1 MAKKEGKTL
10 EAGSLWDRF
19 DTDGDGTI
27 TDEEISRGKEMLE
40 LELREEKSDAQ
51 RKMAW
56 VAMISMCVYALL
68 PLMPFI
74 PADRLATIA
83 SLSDMLFLSQAS
95 VIGMFFGATAY
106 MSKKQNNPT
115 LGLVAWPLA

>member
-1 MAKKEGKTL
+1 MAKNKQGKRL
-10 EAGSLWDRF
+10 APGSLWERF

-56 VAMISMCVYALL
+56 VAIISMCVFAVL

-74 PADRLATIA
+74 PEARLSTLA

-95 VIGMFFGATAY
+95 VVGMFFGATAY
-106 MSKKQNNPT
+106 RSKK
-115 LGLVAWPLA
+115 

>member
-10 EAGSLWDRF
+10 QAGSLWDRF

-106 MSKKQNNPT
+106 MSKK
-115 LGLVAWPLA
+115 

>member
-74 PADRLATIA
+74 PADRLATLA

-106 MSKKQNNPT
+106 MSKK
-115 LGLVAWPLA
+115 

>member
-10 EAGSLWDRF
+10 QAGSLWDRF

-56 VAMISMCVYALL
+56 VAMVSMCVYALL

-106 MSKKQNNPT
+106 MSKK
-115 LGLVAWPLA
+115 

>member
-106 MSKKQNNPT
+106 MSKK
-115 LGLVAWPLA
+115 

>member
-1 MAKKEGKTL
+1 MAKKQGKTL
-10 EAGSLWDRF
+10 QAGSLWDRF

-56 VAMISMCVYALL
+56 VAMVSMCVYALL

-74 PADRLATIA
+74 PADRLATLA

-106 MSKKQNNPT
+106 MSKK
-115 LGLVAWPLA
+115 

>member
-1 MAKKEGKTL
+1 MAKQEGKKL
-10 EAGSLWDRF
+10 QPGSLWDRF

-27 TDEEISRGKEMLE
+27 TDEEIARGKEMLE

-56 VAMISMCVYALL
+56 VAMVSMCVYAVL
-68 PLMPFI
+68 PLMPFVSE
-74 PADRLATIA
+74 ARLATLA

-95 VIGMFFGATAY
+95 VIGMFFGASAY
-106 MSKKQNNPT
+106 MSKSK
-115 LGLVAWPLA
+115 

>member
-10 EAGSLWDRF
+10 QAGSLWDRF

-56 VAMISMCVYALL
+56 VAMVSMCVYALL

-74 PADRLATIA
+74 PADRLATLA

-106 MSKKQNNPT
+106 MSKK
-115 LGLVAWPLA
+115 

>member
-1 MAKKEGKTL
+1 MAKQEGKKL
-10 EAGSLWDRF
+10 QAGSLWDRF

-27 TDEEISRGKEMLE
+27 TDEEIARGIELLE

-56 VAMISMCVYALL
+56 LAMYSMCIYALL

-74 PADRLATIA
+74 PEARLATLA

-106 MSKKQNNPT
+106 MSKK
-115 LGLVAWPLA
+115 

>member
-10 EAGSLWDRF
+10 QAGSLWDRF

-56 VAMISMCVYALL
+56 VAMVSMCVYALL

-74 PADRLATIA
+74 PADRLATPA

-95 VIGMFFGATAY
+95 IIGMFFGATAY
-106 MSKKQNNPT
+106 MSKK
-115 LGLVAWPLA
+115 

>member
-1 MAKKEGKTL
+1 MAKKKGKTL

-106 MSKKQNNPT
+106 MSKK
-115 LGLVAWPLA
+115 

>member
-1 MAKKEGKTL
+1 MAKNKQGKRL
-10 EAGSLWDRF
+10 APGSLWERF

-56 VAMISMCVYALL
+56 VAIISMCVFAVL

-74 PADRLATIA
+74 PEARLSTLA

-95 VIGMFFGATAY
+95 VVGMFFGATAY
-106 MSKKQNNPT
+106 MSKK
-115 LGLVAWPLA
+115 